1 MTEIQIDTAEIVETM
16 KELFPKEYTICLQRV
31 HIVKL
36 QAMVE
41 EKSNEVTELS

>member
-1 MTEIQIDTAEIVETM
+1 MIEIQIDANEILEVL

-31 HIVKL
+31 HIAKL